1 MADKRRMLQGGPAAR
16 APNLHLYLSKKI
28 HLHLHKD
35 SLRLLLMLGRCLS
48 KIDSQSASAGSESA
62 HLETRGAV
70 KQEMHCRSAE
80 AQKLK
85 EENAELKRK
94 LEVMEQKAKSSL
106 VSTIQF
112 KNSFCFIAGD

>member
-1 MADKRRMLQGGPAAR
+1 M
-16 APNLHLYLSKKI
+16 PNLHLHLSKKI

-35 SLRLLLMLGRCLS
+35 NLRLLLMLGRCLS